1 MMTYLFGD
9 ASAFDKG
16 FSKML
21 KIATGVSMCE
31 TNKRQ
36 IRFLPFIVA
45 VLTFVRVTVG
55 KSSIKRIIIETKVS
69 QHSLSLSDQL
79 HMNARKQPSSPPW
92 EAGLQHFSSSLSP
105 SFQLSP
111 PPPVRNRAVNLL
123 RLTPGFVTDVY
134 LVCKKCFYVV
144 SKYVWAQRVMMLL
157 YCQGGKQCSK
167 GASADPQTPYAHS
180 LSFFHSQGSLPR
192 PLPLYTTTCMDKHL
206 PAYKHAL
213 FSLTNRH
220 SYAWGHTHAHA
231 WTLLSHHHPLWPFW
245 LLFVSHVCGVS
256 RTFLSWG
263 CSAGWNRPG
272 PNAMSHTGHQR
283 GRTLLYTNCVGNKFA
298 TANRIRRKVHC
309 DRFS

>member
-1 MMTYLFGD
+1 
-9 ASAFDKG
+9 
-16 FSKML
+16 ML

-231 WTLLSHHHPLWPFW
+231 WTLLSHHHPRGPFGFC
-245 LLFVSHVCGVS
+245 LCLMSVG
-256 RTFLSWG
+256 
-263 CSAGWNRPG
+263 SAGHSSAGAAQPG
-272 PNAMSHTGHQR
+272 GIDQDLTRCP
-283 GRTLLYTNCVGNKFA
+283 TLDISVEELCCIQTALATNLQQQIGLGEKIIVIDFLKHNKEYYITLSF
-298 TANRIRRKVHC
+298 ISVI
-309 DRFS
+309 